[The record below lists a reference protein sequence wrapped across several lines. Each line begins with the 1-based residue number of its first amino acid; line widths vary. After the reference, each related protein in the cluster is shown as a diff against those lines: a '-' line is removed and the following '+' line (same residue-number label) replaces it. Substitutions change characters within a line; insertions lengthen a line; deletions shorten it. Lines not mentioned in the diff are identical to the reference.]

1 MTLLA
6 IVFLP
11 ILAAW
16 VPLVSDRLGRNTC
29 AALTLIS
36 PLVVVGLVLSYLPA
50 VLQGQ
55 VTRVHFDWI
64 PSLGLN
70 LAFRV
75 DALSLMFALLISGIG
90 VLVLWYA
97 RFYLSKTDS
106 LSKLY
111 SMLLMFMTAMLGIV
125 LSDNILL
132 LVVFWELTSLTSF
145 LLIGYWNSDTE
156 ARKGARMALA
166 VTGGG
171 GLALMAG
178 MVLIGQVVGSFNLGE
193 VLASHQIITEHALY
207 PIILVLVL
215 LGVFTKSAQFPFH
228 FWLPHAMAAP
238 TPVSAYLHS
247 ATMVKAGI
255 FLLARLFPA
264 LGGTDLWIILVTL
277 TGLTTMTFGAAM
289 AMFKHDLKGLLAY
302 STVSHLGLIT
312 MLFGIST
319 ELAVLAGVFHIM
331 NHAAFKAS
339 LFMVAGAVDHGTGTR
354 NLQVLRGMHKYMP
367 LTALLSVLAAAS
379 MAGVPFFNGFLS
391 KEMML
396 TASIGIDVF
405 GSFAGVI
412 PVVATLAAVFSVFY
426 SVRFAHNTFF
436 GGEPKKTP
444 VFPPHAPSK
453 LMLLPVM
460 LMVSIC
466 VAVGLF
472 AQPLVGNYVNL
483 AATAVLGY
491 AQAPYAIHIWH
502 GFNAPLFM
510 SVVALL
516 VGVSVY
522 QSRARLFAWYNRR
535 ASFNELHLFE
545 GITQWMVLQA
555 KNITNGL
562 ENGSLQRY
570 IAFIV
575 LLFITMMAVALAPL
589 TTLAGEVALT
599 EPDFIAT
606 MASVLLICAAI
617 TTAFVHHH
625 RFTALIIVSVVGLM
639 VVMLFA
645 RFSAPDLALTQLSV
659 EAVTVVLLMLALY
672 FLPKARV
679 NESSAPRVVRDI
691 IIATVA
697 AVAVGV
703 LVFAI
708 LTRPMETISGYYLDN
723 AKPLGGGYNVVN
735 VILVDFRGFDT
746 FGEIIVLAIAGLG
759 IANMLK
765 NLYLPLP
772 LTDNEGRAWAND
784 PHPVLVSMMARIL
797 LPLALMLSVYVF
809 LRGHNAPGGGFVAG
823 LITSVALILQYV
835 ASGVGFVHER
845 MSFNY
850 ARWLAAG
857 ILVAAVTGL
866 GSWLVGFPFL
876 TSTYQ
881 YITLPIIGT
890 FEVSS
895 ALPFDVGVYLTVVA
909 TTLLILAY
917 VGKLTTTERVDG

>member
-11 ILAAW
+11 ILVAW
-16 VPLVSDRLGRNTC
+16 LPLVSNRLGRTAC
-29 AALTLIS
+29 TALTLIAPVLVVCMVLS
-36 PLVVVGLVLSYLPA
+36 HLPLVLNGELTTVSYN
-50 VLQGQ
+50 
-55 VTRVHFDWI
+55 WI
-64 PSLGLN
+64 PSFGLN
-70 LAFRV
+70 LAFRI

-90 VLVLWYA
+90 ILVIWYA
-97 RFYLSKTDS
+97 RFYLSKGDS
-106 LSKLY
+106 LGKLY

-145 LLIGYWNSDTE
+145 LLIGYWQNNSE

-178 MVLIGQVVGSFNLGE
+178 VILIGQVVGSYNLAE
-193 VLASHQIITEHALY
+193 VLASHSLITQHAMY
-207 PIILVLVL
+207 PAILVLVL

-247 ATMVKAGI
+247 ATMVKAGV
-255 FLLARLFPA
+255 FLLARFFPA
-264 LGGTDLWIILVTL
+264 LGGTDLWVILVTL
-277 TGLTTMTFGAAM
+277 TGLTTMTFAAGM

-339 LFMVAGAVDHGTGTR
+339 LFMLAGAVDHGTGTR
-354 NLQVLRGMHKYMP
+354 NLRVLQGMHKFMP
-367 LTALLSVLAAAS
+367 LTALLSVLGAAA

-396 TASIGIDVF
+396 TASIGVSAF
-405 GSFAGVI
+405 GGLAWLI
-412 PVVATLAAVFSVFY
+412 PVVATVAATFSVFY

-436 GGEPKKTP
+436 SGEAKKTP
-444 VFPPHAPSK
+444 IFPPHAPSK
-453 LMLLPVM
+453 LMLAPVM
-460 LMVSIC
+460 LLISIC

-483 AATAVLGY
+483 AATAVLGFE
-491 AQAPYAIHIWH
+491 QSPYSIHIWH
-502 GFNAPLFM
+502 GVNTPLIM
-510 SVVALL
+510 SALALTGGVV
-516 VGVSVY
+516 VY
-522 QSRARLFAWYNRR
+522 QFRAKLFAWYNSRPD
-535 ASFNELHLFE
+535 FNELHIFE
-545 GITQWMVLQA
+545 GVTQWFA
-555 KNITNGL
+555 GHANTITNGL

-575 LLFITMMAVALAPL
+575 MLFVLMLGVALAPL
-589 TTLAGEVALT
+589 QHIAGDIELT
-599 EPDFIAT
+599 KPDFIA
-606 MASVLLICAAI
+606 SISSFILIFAAF
-617 TTAFVHHH
+617 TTVFIHHN
-625 RFTALIIVSVVGLM
+625 RFGALIIVSVVGLM
-639 VVMLFA
+639 IAILFA

-672 FLPKARV
+672 FLPIARV
-679 NESSAPRVVRDI
+679 NESNAPRVIRDI
-691 IIATVA
+691 VIATIA
-697 AVAVGV
+697 AIGVGI
-703 LVFAI
+703 LVYAI
-708 LTRPMETISGYYLDN
+708 LTRPMETIAGYYLDN
-723 AKPLGGGYNVVN
+723 SKLLGGGYNVVN

-746 FGEIIVLAIAGLG
+746 FGEITVLAIAGLG

-772 LTDNEGRAWAND
+772 LTDNEGRGWSTE
-784 PHPVLVSMMARIL
+784 PHPTLVSVMARIL
-797 LPLALMLSVYVF
+797 LPLALMVSVYIF

-850 ARWLAAG
+850 PRWLAAG
-857 ILVAAVTGL
+857 ILVSAITGM
-866 GSWLVGFPFL
+866 GSWLFGYPFL
-876 TSTYQ
+876 TSTFQ

>member
-16 VPLVSDRLGRNTC
+16 LPLVSDRLGRTAC
-29 AALTLIS
+29 TVLTLIA
-36 PLVVVGLVLSYLPA
+36 PVVVVWLVLSHLPM
-50 VLQGQ
+50 VLNGELTT
-55 VTRVHFDWI
+55 VSYNWM

-70 LAFRV
+70 LAFRI
-75 DALSLMFALLISGIG
+75 DALSLMFALLIAGIG
-90 VLVLWYA
+90 ILVIWYA
-97 RFYLSKTDS
+97 RFYLSKGDS
-106 LSKLY
+106 LGKLY

-145 LLIGYWNSDTE
+145 LLIGYWQNDSE

-178 MVLIGQVVGSFNLGE
+178 VILIGQVVGSFNLGD
-193 VLASHQIITEHALY
+193 VLASHSLITQHALY

-277 TGLTTMTFGAAM
+277 TGLTTMTYGAAM

-319 ELAVLAGVFHIM
+319 ELAVLAAVFHIM

-354 NLQVLRGMHKYMP
+354 NLRILKGMHKFMP
-367 LTALLSVLAAAS
+367 LTALLSVLGAAA

-396 TASIGIDVF
+396 TASIGINVF
-405 GSFAGVI
+405 GGFAWLI
-412 PVVATLAAVFSVFY
+412 PVVATIAATFSVFY

-436 GGEPKKTP
+436 GGKAKKTP
-444 VFPPHAPSK
+444 IFPPHAPSK
-453 LMLLPVM
+453 LMMAPVIF
-460 LMVSIC
+460 LISIC

-483 AATAVLGY
+483 AATAVLGFE
-491 AQAPYAIHIWH
+491 QNPYTIHIWH
-502 GFNAPLFM
+502 GVNTPLLM
-510 SVVALL
+510 SALAL
-516 VGVSVY
+516 AGGVLVY
-522 QSRARLFAWYNRR
+522 QFRAKLFTWYNKRPD
-535 ASFNELHLFE
+535 FNELHIFE
-545 GITQWMVLQA
+545 GITQWFAGHSNAL
-555 KNITNGL
+555 TNGL

-570 IAFIV
+570 IALIIMLFAAMLV
-575 LLFITMMAVALAPL
+575 LALAPL
-589 TTLAGEVALT
+589 EQLT
-599 EPDFIAT
+599 GDIAMTKPDLI
-606 MASVLLICAAI
+606 ASVSSFILVFAAI
-617 TTAFVHHH
+617 TTVFIHHN
-625 RFTALIIVSVVGLM
+625 RFGALIIVSVVGLM
-639 VVMLFA
+639 VAILFA

-672 FLPKARV
+672 FLPKARL
-679 NESSAPRVVRDI
+679 NESNAPRVIRDI

-697 AVAVGV
+697 AVGVGV

-708 LTRPMETISGYYLDN
+708 LTRPMETIAGYYLEN
-723 AKPLGGGYNVVN
+723 AKSLGGGYNVVN

-746 FGEIIVLAIAGLG
+746 FGEITVLAIAGLG
-759 IANMLK
+759 IANMLR

-772 LTDNEGRAWAND
+772 MTDNEGRAWSTE
-784 PHPVLVSMMARIL
+784 PHPTLVSVMARIL
-797 LPLALMLSVYVF
+797 LPLALMVSVYIF
-809 LRGHNAPGGGFVAG
+809 LRGHNAPGGGFIAG

-845 MSFNY
+845 MNFNY
-850 ARWLAAG
+850 PRWLASG
-857 ILVAAVTGL
+857 ILVAGVTGM
-866 GSWLVGFPFL
+866 GSWLFGYPFL
-876 TSTYQ
+876 TSTFQ

>member
-11 ILAAW
+11 ILVAW
-16 VPLVSDRLGRNTC
+16 VPLISGRLGRNMCT
-29 AALTLIS
+29 ALTLIA
-36 PLVVVGLVLSYLPA
+36 PLVVVGLVLSHLPQ
-50 VLQGQ
+50 VLQGELTT
-55 VTRVHFDWI
+55 VSFDWI
-64 PSLGLN
+64 PSFGLN
-70 LAFRV
+70 LAFRI

-90 VLVLWYA
+90 VLVIWYA
-97 RFYLSKTDS
+97 RFYLAKEDS

-145 LLIGYWNSDTE
+145 LLIGYWQNNSE
-156 ARKGARMALA
+156 ARKGARLALA

-178 MVLIGQVVGSFNLGE
+178 VILIGQVVGSFNLGE
-193 VLASHQIITEHALY
+193 VLASHSLITEHALY
-207 PIILVLVL
+207 PVILVLVL

-264 LGGTDLWIILVTL
+264 LGGTDLWVVLVTL
-277 TGLTTMTFGAAM
+277 TGLTTMTFAAAM

-312 MLFGIST
+312 MLFGIGT
-319 ELAVLAGVFHIM
+319 ELAVLAAVFHIM

-339 LFMVAGAVDHGTGTR
+339 LFMVSGAVDHSAGTR
-354 NLQVLRGMHKYMP
+354 NLRVLRGMYKFMP
-367 LTALLSVLAAAS
+367 LTAVLSVLGAAA

-396 TASIGIDVF
+396 TASIGVNTF
-405 GSFAGVI
+405 GNFAWLI
-412 PVVATLAAVFSVFY
+412 PVVATLAATFSVFY

-436 GGEPKKTP
+436 GGKAKKTP

-453 LMLLPVM
+453 LMMAPVM
-460 LMVSIC
+460 LLVAFC

-483 AATAVLGY
+483 AATAVLGFE
-491 AQAPYAIHIWH
+491 QSPYAIHIWH
-502 GFNAPLFM
+502 GLNMPLLM
-510 SVVALL
+510 SALALAGGL
-516 VGVSVY
+516 VVY
-522 QSRARLFAWYNRR
+522 QFRAKLFTWYNKRPD
-535 ASFNELHLFE
+535 FNELHIFE
-545 GITQWMVLQA
+545 GITQWFAGHSNAL
-555 KNITNGL
+555 TNGL

-570 IAFIV
+570 IALIIMLFAAMLV
-575 LLFITMMAVALAPL
+575 LALAPL
-589 TTLAGEVALT
+589 EHLT
-599 EPDFIAT
+599 GDITMTKPDLI
-606 MASVLLICAAI
+606 ASVSSFILVFAAI
-617 TTAFVHHH
+617 TTVFIHHN
-625 RFTALIIVSVVGLM
+625 RFGALIIVSVVGLM
-639 VVMLFA
+639 VAILFA

-672 FLPKARV
+672 FLPKARL
-679 NESSAPRVVRDI
+679 NESNAPRVIRDI
-691 IIATVA
+691 ILATIA
-697 AVAVGV
+697 AVGV
-703 LVFAI
+703 GILVFAI
-708 LTRPMETISGYYLDN
+708 LTRPMETIAGYYLEN

-746 FGEIIVLAIAGLG
+746 FGEITVLAIAGLG

-772 LTDNEGRAWAND
+772 MTDNEGRAWSTE
-784 PHPVLVSMMARIL
+784 PHPTLVSVMARIL
-797 LPLALMLSVYVF
+797 LPLALMVSVYIF
-809 LRGHNAPGGGFVAG
+809 LRGHNAPGGGFIAG

-835 ASGVGFVHER
+835 ASGVGFVHAR
-845 MSFNY
+845 MNFNY
-850 ARWLAAG
+850 PRWLASG
-857 ILVAAVTGL
+857 ILVAGVTGM
-866 GSWLVGFPFL
+866 GSWLFGYPFL
-876 TSTYQ
+876 TSTFQ